1 MKRNVLRAAGVS
13 ALAAL
18 AFGVAV
24 PAASAVTAVSASPVE
39 VVQTAGAQQPGS
51 LPLEASGAPAASA
64 ADVAAIQQAPA
75 ADKVKLFLELLKR
88 TGGLFAKAA
97 EKTKAGFAA
106 FNEWMGNQ
114 HWTVRA
120 AWWALSG
127 SAQTMVFNYLADQV
141 S

>member
-1 MKRNVLRAAGVS
+1 MKRNVLRTAGVS
-13 ALAAL
+13 AIAAL
-18 AFGVAV
+18 ALGIAV
-24 PAASAVTAVSASPVE
+24 PAASAVTSASASPVG
-39 VVQTAGAQQPGS
+39 VVQTAGGQQLGS

-75 ADKVKLFLELLKR
+75 ADKIKLFIELLKR
-88 TGGLFAKAA
+88 TGNLFSKAG
-97 EKTKAGFAA
+97 EKAKAGFAA
-106 FNEWMGNQ
+106 FNAWMGAQ

-127 SAQTMVFNYLADQV
+127 SAQTAVFNYFADLA